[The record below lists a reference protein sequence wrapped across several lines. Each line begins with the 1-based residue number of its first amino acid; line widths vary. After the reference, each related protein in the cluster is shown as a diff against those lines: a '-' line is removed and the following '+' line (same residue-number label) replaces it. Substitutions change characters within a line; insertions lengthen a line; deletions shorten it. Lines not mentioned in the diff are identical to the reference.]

1 MQYLSDP
8 EQIYEQSFS
17 IIEREADLARFG
29 EVERQLAVRLIHA
42 CGMIDIVDDL
52 VISEG
57 AVEAGRAALKAGA
70 PVVCDVNMLVH
81 GIIRRKLVA
90 GNALLCGLDN
100 PGAENLA
107 QSRATTRSA
116 AGIELLGKK
125 LPGAII
131 AVGNAP
137 TALFRLL
144 EMLDAGLAKPALIV
158 AFPPGFV
165 GAAESKAELIANS
178 HEVPFIALK
187 GRRGGSALA
196 VAAVNAL
203 AAGLAT

>member
-8 EQIYEQSFS
+8 AQIYEQSFA
-17 IIEREADLARFG
+17 IIKREADLSRFG
-29 EVERQLAVRLIHA
+29 EDERQLAIRLVHA
-42 CGMIDIVDDL
+42 CGMLDIVDDL

-57 AVEAGRAALKAGA
+57 AVEAGRAALEAGA

-81 GIIRRKLVA
+81 GIIRRQLP
-90 GNALLCGLDN
+90 GRNPLLCGLDD
-100 PGAENLA
+100 PRAKKLA

-116 AGIELLGKK
+116 AGIELLEEK
-125 LPGAII
+125 LPGAIV

-178 HEVPFIALK
+178 REVPFIALK

-196 VAAVNAL
+196 AAAVNAL
-203 AAGLAT
+203 AAGLAG